1 MKTKDRHE
9 SRGASMVEFALVLP
23 VLVLLLFG
31 VIEFTRAYNAKTS
44 MTHAAREGARTLA
57 LRGSVSD
64 AQARVR
70 ASSPSLNQANLT
82 ITTTP
87 ASGTCTP
94 GQTVTVVV
102 SYRMP
107 YSIPLF
113 RSGEWSLQET
123 GVMRCGG

>member
-1 MKTKDRHE
+1 
-9 SRGASMVEFALVLP
+9 MVEFALVLP

-31 VIEFTRAYNAKTS
+31 IIEFTRAYNAKTT

-57 LRGSVSD
+57 LRGTVAD

-70 ASSPSLNQANLT
+70 ASSPSLNQNNVT

-87 ASGTCTP
+87 ASGVCTP

-102 SYRMP
+102 SYQMR
-107 YSIPLF
+107 YSIPMY
-113 RSGEWSLQET
+113 RSGNWSLQET

>member
-1 MKTKDRHE
+1 
-9 SRGASMVEFALVLP
+9 MVEFALVLP

-31 VIEFTRAYNAKTS
+31 VIEFTRAYNAKTT

-57 LRGSVSD
+57 LRGTVAD

-70 ASSPSLNQANLT
+70 ASAPSLDQSKLT

-87 ASGTCTP
+87 ASGVCTP

-102 SYRMP
+102 SYQMQ
-107 YSIPLF
+107 YSIPMY
-113 RSGEWSLQET
+113 RSGKWSLQET

>member
-1 MKTKDRHE
+1 
-9 SRGASMVEFALVLP
+9 MVEFALVLP
-23 VLVLLLFG
+23 VLIVLLFG
-31 VIEFTRAYNAKTS
+31 IIEFTRAYNAKTS

-57 LRGSVSD
+57 LKGSVSD

-70 ASSPSLNQANLT
+70 ATSPSLNHANVT

-87 ASGTCTP
+87 ASGVCTP

-113 RSGEWSLQET
+113 RKGDWDLKET

>member
-1 MKTKDRHE
+1 
-9 SRGASMVEFALVLP
+9 MVEFAIVLP
-23 VLVLLLFG
+23 VLVLFLFG
-31 VIEFTRAYNAKTS
+31 VIEFTRGYNAKTT

-70 ASSPSLNQANLT
+70 ASSPSLNQSNLT

-94 GQTVTVVV
+94 GQTVSVIV
-102 SYRMP
+102 SYQLR
-107 YSIPLF
+107 YSIPMF
-113 RSGEWSLQET
+113 RSGNWSLQET